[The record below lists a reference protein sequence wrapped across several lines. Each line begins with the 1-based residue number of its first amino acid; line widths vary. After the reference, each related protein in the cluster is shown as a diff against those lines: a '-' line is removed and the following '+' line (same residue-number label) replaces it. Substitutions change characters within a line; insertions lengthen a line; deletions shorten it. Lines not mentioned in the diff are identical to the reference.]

1 MGYTDIVFSRL
12 EVGEDVGSKG
22 WDGSWGLVFLGFSF
36 FVFGICG
43 VLHFFEEA
51 ADGGEFAGGADFGAG
66 GEDA

>member
-1 MGYTDIVFSRL
+1 
-12 EVGEDVGSKG
+12 
-22 WDGSWGLVFLGFSF
+22 LVFLGFSF

-51 ADGGEFAGGADFGAG
+51 ADGGEFAGGADFGTR